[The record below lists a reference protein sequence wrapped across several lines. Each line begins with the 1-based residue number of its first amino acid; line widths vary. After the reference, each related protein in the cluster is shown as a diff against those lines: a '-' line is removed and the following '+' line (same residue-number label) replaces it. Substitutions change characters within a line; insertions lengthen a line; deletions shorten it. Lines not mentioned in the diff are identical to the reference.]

1 MKCIRVRIGMTQSNF
16 KFAITGGIGSG
27 KSTVAEILRRQNYAV
42 LSCDAI
48 YKELLREKEFVNNL
62 SHEFGGVGK
71 SDGTLDRVK
80 LSEKVFNDKEALE
93 RLNAITHP
101 AIMEE
106 VFKRSEGLKISF
118 TEVPLL
124 FENGLE
130 EYFDGVIVVLR
141 DLEERI
147 AAVSTR
153 DKIDRGS
160 VILRIKSQ
168 FNYEN
173 DNFAKYY
180 VIHNISNLSNLEQ
193 KTAEILKK
201 IKAKY
206 L

>member
-1 MKCIRVRIGMTQSNF
+1 MTQNNF

-42 LSCDAI
+42 FSCDAI
-48 YKELLREKEFVNNL
+48 YEELLHDKEFLNNL
-62 SHEFGGVGK
+62 SREFGGVIK
-71 SDGTLDRVK
+71 PDGTLDRIK
-80 LSEKVFNDKEALE
+80 LSEKVFNDKKALE

-106 VFKRSEGLKISF
+106 VFKRSEGLIISF

-124 FENGLE
+124 FESGLE

-141 DLEERI
+141 DISERI
-147 AAVSTR
+147 EAVSSR
-153 DKIDRGS
+153 DKINRES
-160 VILRIKSQ
+160 VILRVKSQ

-173 DNFAKYY
+173 GDFAKYY
-180 VIHNISNLSNLEQ
+180 VIHNDGKFDDLEQ
-193 KTAEILKK
+193 KTAEILEK